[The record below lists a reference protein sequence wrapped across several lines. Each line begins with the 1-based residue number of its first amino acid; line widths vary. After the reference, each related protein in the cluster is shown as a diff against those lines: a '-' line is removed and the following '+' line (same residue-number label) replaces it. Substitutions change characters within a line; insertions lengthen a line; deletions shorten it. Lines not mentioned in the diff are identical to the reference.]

1 MRRASCCEDEQAGI
15 LLGEAG
21 GQQISRAELIRAD
34 PVVQCIGVRRCVSSF
49 PAALAKFRASSLV
62 VLEKG
67 FVS

>member
-1 MRRASCCEDEQAGI
+1 MRASCCEDEQAGI

-21 GQQISRAELIRAD
+21 GQQISRAGLIRAG
-34 PVVQCIGVRRCVSSF
+34 PVVQCLCWCQKVCLFF
-49 PAALAKFRASSLV
+49 PSRFRASSLV